1 MKFKWFGTATIL
13 LEQDG
18 TQLLFDPYFPLND
31 KIFKPPMN
39 ELASIDNIF
48 VTHGHFDHIVD
59 IPSVLKH
66 GSGKSMVYCTAK
78 PLETLLSKGVDKE
91 RIHKI
96 EPGDVIKIGPFEVRV
111 FKGKHVVFNMGLI
124 IKTLF
129 RPDIFT
135 YRNNLKHLLKANKE
149 CSEAGETVVYDI
161 NVGGSRVFLMG
172 SLNLDDNTNYPKGA
186 DLLIMPFQG
195 RSDLSEYAIP
205 IIERLQ
211 PKKVLLDHFDNSFP
225 PMSSSVDPQP
235 FIKNMQQKY
244 PNVPVICPQA
254 SAEWVTPV

>member
-1 MKFKWFGTATIL
+1 MKLKWFGTATIL

-59 IPSVLKH
+59 IPSVMKH
-66 GSGKSMVYCTAK
+66 GNGKSMVYCTAK
-78 PLETLLSKGVDKE
+78 PLDTLLSRGVDKE
-91 RIHKI
+91 RIHRI
-96 EPGDVIKIGPFEVRV
+96 ELGDVLKIGPFEVSV
-111 FKGKHVVFNMGLI
+111 LKGKHVVFNMKLI
-124 IKTLF
+124 MKTLF
-129 RPDIFT
+129 RPDIFV
-135 YRNNLKHLLKANKE
+135 YRKNLKRLLKENKE

-161 NVGGSRVFLMG
+161 IVGGRRILLMG

-186 DLLIMPFQG
+186 DLIIMPFQG
-195 RSDLSEYAIP
+195 RSDLSEYVMP

-211 PKKVLLDHFDNSFP
+211 PKKVMLDHLIILFR
-225 PMSSSVDPQP
+225 QCLHLW
-235 FIKNMQQKY
+235 I
-244 PNVPVICPQA
+244 PNLL
-254 SAEWVTPV
+254 